1 MAVPTTITDRDGR
14 LVLAGQGRSISGKVL
29 SVNATTGTCVLE
41 LDDAYLTVEASRIQI
56 TVPCY
61 NLKEGR
67 VLAS

>member
-1 MAVPTTITDRDGR
+1 MTVPTTTTDRDGR
-14 LVLAGQGRSISGKVL
+14 TVKAGEGRSIAGKVL

-41 LDDAYLTVEASRIQI
+41 LDDAYLTVEASRIQV

-67 VLAS
+67 VLA